1 MDVLFFSRTY
11 FLQKTPCGLDIVG
24 AFFFPHTFVF
34 FFYFFVCQLCL
45 SFLGCLFNRKLKFQ
59 MITDFKCGGKKGKR
73 QRYGDRN
80 TWTGGIL
87 LCAVTEVYRRQR
99 KPVVQNQKSECRLCT
114 GGTWESFGK
123 MGKQVRRKMV
133 CYKTFN

>member
-1 MDVLFFSRTY
+1 QTFT
-11 FLQKTPCGLDIVG
+11 
-24 AFFFPHTFVF
+24 FFFFIFSYPE
-34 FFYFFVCQLCL
+34 L
-45 SFLGCLFNRKLKFQ
+45 SKKEIPKLRLMGIIACDNCMQ
-59 MITDFKCGGKKGKR
+59 SGWKKGKR

-133 CYKTFN
+133 YYKTFN